1 MNNYMISH
9 HVLASDHKW
18 NKGILNVKCSDV
30 AVTLGQLIQ
39 MIVYSYAAPLQLENF
54 YLVCI

>member
-1 MNNYMISH
+1 MISH